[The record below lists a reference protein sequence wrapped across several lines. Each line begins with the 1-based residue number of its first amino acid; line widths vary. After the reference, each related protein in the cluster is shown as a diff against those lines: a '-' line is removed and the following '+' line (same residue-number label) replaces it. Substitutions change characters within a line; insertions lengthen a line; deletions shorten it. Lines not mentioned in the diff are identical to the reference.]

1 MQGNDAQGSFRALSS
16 VEVHVLRS
24 NQQFDEIRVYEGIAE
39 RTGTTIDRA
48 TVRGSAAVCRS
59 LSELTRRA
67 RRMGDGY
74 FYLPV
79 LMWPEGVTQLPLEQT
94 WTTMS

>member
-1 MQGNDAQGSFRALSS
+1 MF
-16 VEVHVLRS
+16 
-24 NQQFDEIRVYEGIAE
+24 EGVAE
-39 RTGTTIDRA
+39 RTGSTLDRK
-48 TVRGSAAVCRS
+48 TVRGSTALCRS

-67 RRMGDGY
+67 RRLGDGY

-79 LMWPEGVTQLPLEQT
+79 MMWPEGVKSLPLSET

>member
-1 MQGNDAQGSFRALSS
+1 M
-16 VEVHVLRS
+16 RS
-24 NQQFDEIRVYEGIAE
+24 NQQFDEIRVYEGVAE
-39 RTGTTIDRA
+39 RTGTTVDRK
-48 TVRGSAAVCRS
+48 TVRGSASVCRS
-59 LSELTRRA
+59 LTELTHRA

-79 LMWPEGVTQLPLEQT
+79 LMWPEGVKELPLSET

>member
-1 MQGNDAQGSFRALSS
+1 MTPGPGSLN
-16 VEVHVLRS
+16 LPMRS
-24 NQQFDEIRVYEGIAE
+24 NQQFDEIRVFEGVAE
-39 RTGTTIDRA
+39 RTGTTVDRQ
-48 TVRGSAAVCRS
+48 TVRGSNAVCRS
-59 LSELTRRA
+59 VSELTRRA

-79 LMWPEGVTQLPLEQT
+79 LMWPDGVKEIPLSET

>member
-1 MQGNDAQGSFRALSS
+1 MT
-16 VEVHVLRS
+16 LRS
-24 NQQFDEIRVYEGIAE
+24 NQEFDEIRVFEGVAE
-39 RTGTTIDRA
+39 RTGQVVDRK

-59 LSELTRRA
+59 LTDLTRAA
-67 RRMGDGY
+67 RRLGDGY

-79 LMWPEGVTQLPLEQT
+79 MMWPEGVTRLPLAAT

>member
-1 MQGNDAQGSFRALSS
+1 MLRA
-16 VEVHVLRS
+16 

-39 RTGTTIDRA
+39 RTGTTVDRQ

-59 LSELTRRA
+59 LSELTRRV
-67 RRMGDGY
+67 RRLGDGY

-79 LMWPEGVTQLPLEQT
+79 LLWPDGVKEIPLSET

>member
-1 MQGNDAQGSFRALSS
+1 
-16 VEVHVLRS
+16 VLRTT
-24 NQQFDEIRVYEGIAE
+24 QQFDEIRVYEGVAE
-39 RTGTTIDRA
+39 RTGKTVDRK

-59 LSELTRRA
+59 LSELTRLV
-67 RRMGDGY
+67 RRLGDGV

-79 LMWPEGVTQLPLEQT
+79 SMWPEGVKELPLSET